1 MILTPKLE
9 PYAGQPDVDT
19 YSQIVLWGG
28 VAYIRR

>member
-9 PYAGQPDVDT
+9 PYAGQSNVDI

-28 VAYIRR
+28 IAYIRR